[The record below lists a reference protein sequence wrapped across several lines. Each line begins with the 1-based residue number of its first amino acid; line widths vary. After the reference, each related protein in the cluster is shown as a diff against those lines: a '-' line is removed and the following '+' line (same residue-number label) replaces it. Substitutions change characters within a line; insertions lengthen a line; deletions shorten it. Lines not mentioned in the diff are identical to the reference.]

1 MDEDE
6 KTVPEQIA
14 EYGSPWGWLRVASIV
29 AYGTKELL
37 NSLLAT
43 VTYVDDLIDAEI
55 IHRQHTRQLAVQMK
69 QELEA
74 IQRTVGGN

>member
-1 MDEDE
+1 MDDE

-14 EYGSPWGWLRVASIV
+14 EYGSPWSWLRVASV
-29 AYGTKELL
+29 VSYGAKELFS
-37 NSLLAT
+37 SLLAT
-43 VTYVDDLIDAEI
+43 TTYIDDLIDAEI
-55 IHRQHTRQLAVQMK
+55 IHRQHTRQLAVQMQ